1 LALALCE
8 LPVEG
13 GVEERGMKTDEGFI
27 DIEGFFLTTFGDD
40 DRNKLLGLSVI
51 LS

>member
-13 GVEERGMKTDEGFI
+13 GVEEGRMETDEVFI
-27 DIEGFFLTTFGDD
+27 DIEGFFIRTFGDD
-40 DRNKLLGLSVI
+40 YRNELLGLSVI